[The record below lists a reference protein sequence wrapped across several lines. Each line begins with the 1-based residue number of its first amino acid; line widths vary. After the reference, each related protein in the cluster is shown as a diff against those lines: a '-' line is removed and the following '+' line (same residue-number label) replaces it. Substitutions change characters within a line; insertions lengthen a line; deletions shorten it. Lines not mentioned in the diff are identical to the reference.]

1 MKESIWEV
9 NGKIA
14 LVTGGA
20 QGIGKAIALLLAQ
33 KGSDVIVSDVNLEKA
48 EETAREIEALS
59 RRSMAIR
66 ANVAVLD
73 EVEKMVQTLI
83 ERFGQIDILVNNA
96 GIARDKL
103 LLRMTEEDWDAVLDI
118 NLKGTF
124 NCTKAVIRYMS
135 KQRSGKIVN
144 IASVVGEMGNAG
156 QANYSAS
163 KAGVIGFTKTIAR
176 EFASRGITVNAIAP
190 GYIVTPMTDALP
202 EKAKEELKRMIPM
215 ERLGQ
220 PEDVAQAVFF
230 LVSEASSY
238 ITGQVLNVNGGIY
251 M

>member
-1 MKESIWEV
+1 MELK
-9 NGKIA
+9 GKVA

-20 QGIGKAIALLLAQ
+20 QGIGKAVALMLARH
-33 KGSDVIVSDVNLEKA
+33 GADVVVADVNLEKA
-48 EETAREIEALS
+48 AETAK
-59 RRSMAIR
+59 
-66 ANVAVLD
+66 
-73 EVEKMVQTLI
+73 EVEATGRGAMAVNVDVTRLSDVENMVESAI
-83 ERFGQIDILVNNA
+83 GRFGRIDILINNA

-103 LLRMTEEDWDAVLDI
+103 ILRMTEEDWDAVLDV

-124 NCTKAVIRYMS
+124 NCTKAVIKHMS

-163 KAGVIGFTKTIAR
+163 KAGVIGLTKTIAR
-176 EFASRGITVNAIAP
+176 EFSQRGINVNAIAP
-190 GYIVTPMTDALP
+190 GYIQTPMTDVLP
-202 EKAKEELKRMIPM
+202 DKAKEELKRMIPM

-220 PEDVAQAVFF
+220 PEDVAYAVLF
-230 LVSEASSY
+230 LVSEGSSY
-238 ITGQVLNVNGGIY
+238 VTGQVLNVNGGIY

>member
-1 MKESIWEV
+1 LELE
-9 NGKIA
+9 GKVA

-20 QGIGKAIALLLAQ
+20 QGIGRAIALLLAEQ
-33 KGSDVIVSDVNLEKA
+33 GGDIVVSDINLERA
-48 EETAREIEALS
+48 EETAREIEGRG
-59 RRSMAIR
+59 RRAMAIR
-66 ANVAVLD
+66 ANVAVFE
-73 EVEKMVQTLI
+73 EVEKMVQAI
-83 ERFGQIDILVNNA
+83 IDRFSRIDILVNNA

-124 NCTKAVIRYMS
+124 NCTKTVIRGMS

-176 EFASRGITVNAIAP
+176 EFASRGVNVNAIAP
-190 GYIVTPMTDALP
+190 GYIVTPMTDVLP

-220 PEDVAQAVFF
+220 PEDVARGVLF

>member
-1 MKESIWEV
+1 MDLT
-9 NGKIA
+9 GKVA
-14 LVTGGA
+14 LVTGAA
-20 QGIGKAIALLLAQ
+20 QGIGKAVAILLAQ
-33 KGSDVIVSDVNLEKA
+33 RGADLIISDINLEKA
-48 EETAREIEALS
+48 EETSKEIAVLGP
-59 RRSMAIR
+59 RAMAIR
-66 ANVAVLD
+66 ANVAVVE
-73 EVEKMVQTLI
+73 EVEKMVQAII
-83 ERFGQIDILVNNA
+83 ERFGQIHILVNNA

-103 LLRMTEEDWDAVLDI
+103 LLRMTEEDWDLVLDI

-135 KQRSGKIVN
+135 KQRYGKIVN

-176 EFASRGITVNAIAP
+176 EFASRGINVNAIAP
-190 GYIVTPMTDALP
+190 GYIVTPMTEVLP
-202 EKAKEELKRMIPM
+202 EKAKEDLKRMIPM

-220 PEDVAQAVFF
+220 PEDVAQAAFF
-230 LVSEASSY
+230 LVSEASNY
-238 ITGQVLNVNGGIY
+238 ITGQVINVNGGIY

>member
-1 MKESIWEV
+1 MDLT
-9 NGKIA
+9 GKVA
-14 LVTGGA
+14 LVTGAA
-20 QGIGKAIALLLAQ
+20 QGIGKAVAMLLAQ
-33 KGSDVIVSDVNLEKA
+33 RGADIIVSDINLEKA
-48 EETAREIEALS
+48 EETSKEIATLGP
-59 RRSMAIR
+59 RAMAIR
-66 ANVAVLD
+66 ANVAVVE
-73 EVEKMVQTLI
+73 EVEKMVQAII
-83 ERFGQIDILVNNA
+83 ERFGQIHILVNNA

-103 LLRMTEEDWDAVLDI
+103 LLRMTEEDWDLVLDI

-135 KQRSGKIVN
+135 KQRYGKIVN

-176 EFASRGITVNAIAP
+176 EFASRGINVNAIAP
-190 GYIVTPMTDALP
+190 GYIVTPMTEVLP
-202 EKAKEELKRMIPM
+202 EKAKEDLKRMIPM

-220 PEDVAQAVFF
+220 PEDVAQAAFF
-230 LVSEASSY
+230 LVSEASNY
-238 ITGQVLNVNGGIY
+238 ITGQVINVNGGIY